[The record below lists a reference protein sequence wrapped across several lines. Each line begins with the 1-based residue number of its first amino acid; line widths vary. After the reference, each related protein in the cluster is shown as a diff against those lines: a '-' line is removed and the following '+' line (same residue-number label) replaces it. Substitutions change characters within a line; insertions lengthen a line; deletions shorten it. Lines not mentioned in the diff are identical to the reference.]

1 MNNLHDQLSN
11 SITEIIIGNTYKNIR
26 MYGYLLS
33 LLQKEF
39 VGNDHPVKT
48 AGIGLINDKYKLFI
62 NENFWND
69 PVNMNGQKRVF
80 LLCHEVLHTIYHHP
94 LYDKSVN
101 RALFNESTDLYIN
114 SVLLRDIG
122 INCIPGCD
130 STKDWEN
137 IHKPA
142 LDTLIA
148 DYEDGFIS
156 TDEFN
161 QKYSQIPIRGIHPD
175 DYDDPDITIENCINK
190 GSFWIYEK
198 LFKYKEEQKKKNKS
212 KGQSEVFLLT
222 GSRSN
227 SESDDEESNSSP
239 SNNPQN
245 ESGEGESNNEKSQN
259 NSHINPDDTEKEQS
273 QNESLNTYINHDL
286 PHPVNHDEWD
296 DINNLSEGVKKFIQG
311 QEEYLIKE
319 TLSELEK
326 QQGNIPGYL
335 KELLNK
341 IINPGKPV
349 FDYVGFIRKWAST
362 FGNYSDIT
370 RSRSK
375 PSLIIDD
382 AQRLKFTYSKHLFVP
397 IDTSGSMDNDDL
409 NEVITELAKIQKVTK
424 MKITLCEVDSTIH
437 NLIPIES
444 LNDINDYVTKRGVSG
459 RGGTDF
465 SPVTKHLKES
475 KEKYSGVIYLTDGF
489 LSKPKEYPKI
499 PLLVVITSKGTKVKW
514 DNIKV
519 IQIPVEKFNKK

>member
-1 MNNLHDQLSN
+1 MNNLHDQLAN

-62 NENFWND
+62 NEDFWND

-80 LLCHEVLHTIYHHP
+80 LLCHEVLHTMYNHP
-94 LYDKSVN
+94 LYDKSVD

-114 SVLLRDIG
+114 SILLRDIG
-122 INCIPGCD
+122 INSIPGCD

-142 LDTLIA
+142 LESLID
-148 DYEDGFIS
+148 DYEHGFIDE
-156 TDEFN
+156 DEFKKRN
-161 QKYSQIPIRGIHPD
+161 SQIPIRGIHPD
-175 DYDDPDITIENCINK
+175 DYDDPDITMENCINK

-198 LFKYKEEQKKKNKS
+198 LFKYKEEQRCQSKS
-212 KGQSEVFLLT
+212 TDQSEIDYPN

-227 SESDDEESNSSP
+227 SETNTDQSNTSNDSQDPQSSQDIP
-239 SNNPQN
+239 DKGNDLNNK
-245 ESGEGESNNEKSQN
+245 EKN
-259 NSHINPDDTEKEQS
+259 QS
-273 QNESLNTYINHDL
+273 QNESLNTYINNDL
-286 PHPVNHDEWD
+286 PHPVNHNEWD
-296 DINNLSEGVKKFIQG
+296 DINNLSEGVKKFIQD

-319 TLSELEK
+319 TLNELEK

-335 KELLNK
+335 KELLKK
-341 IINPGKPV
+341 INNPGKPV
-349 FDYVGFIRKWAST
+349 FDYVGFIRKWIGA
-362 FGNYSDIT
+362 FGNFNEIT

-375 PSLIIDD
+375 PSLIVED
-382 AQRLKFTYSKHLFVP
+382 AQRLKFTYSKHLFVC
-397 IDTSGSMDNDDL
+397 IDTSASMGHDDL

-424 MKITLCEVDSTIH
+424 MKITLCEVDAKIH

-444 LNDINDYVTKRGVSG
+444 LTDINNYISKRGISG

-465 SPVTKHLKES
+465 SPITKHLEET

-489 LSKPKEYPKI
+489 LSKPKKYPKI
-499 PLLVVITSKGTKVKW
+499 PLLVVITSKGVKVNW

-519 IQIPVEKFNKK
+519 IQIPVDRLNKN

>member
-80 LLCHEVLHTIYHHP
+80 LLCHEVLHTIYNHP

-198 LFKYKEEQKKKNKS
+198 LFKYKEEQKKKN
-212 KGQSEVFLLT
+212 
-222 GSRSN
+222 
-227 SESDDEESNSSP
+227 DE
-239 SNNPQN
+239 
-245 ESGEGESNNEKSQN
+245 
-259 NSHINPDDTEKEQS
+259 EKEQS

-382 AQRLKFTYSKHLFVP
+382 AQRLKFTYGKHLFVP

>member
-80 LLCHEVLHTIYHHP
+80 LLCHEVLHTMYNHP

-198 LFKYKEEQKKKNKS
+198 LFKYKEEQKKKN
-212 KGQSEVFLLT
+212 
-222 GSRSN
+222 
-227 SESDDEESNSSP
+227 DE
-239 SNNPQN
+239 
-245 ESGEGESNNEKSQN
+245 
-259 NSHINPDDTEKEQS
+259 EKEQS

-296 DINNLSEGVKKFIQG
+296 DINNLSEGVKKFIQD

-382 AQRLKFTYSKHLFVP
+382 AQRLKFTYGKHLFVP

>member
-80 LLCHEVLHTIYHHP
+80 LLCHEVLHTIYNHP

-198 LFKYKEEQKKKNKS
+198 LFKYKEEQKKKN
-212 KGQSEVFLLT
+212 
-222 GSRSN
+222 
-227 SESDDEESNSSP
+227 DE
-239 SNNPQN
+239 
-245 ESGEGESNNEKSQN
+245 
-259 NSHINPDDTEKEQS
+259 EKEQS

-296 DINNLSEGVKKFIQG
+296 DINNLSEGVKKFIQD

-382 AQRLKFTYSKHLFVP
+382 AQRLKFTYGKHLFVP
-397 IDTSGSMDNDDL
+397 IDTSGSMSNDDL

>member
-80 LLCHEVLHTIYHHP
+80 LLCHEVLHTIYNHP

-198 LFKYKEEQKKKNKS
+198 LFKYKEEQKKKN
-212 KGQSEVFLLT
+212 
-222 GSRSN
+222 
-227 SESDDEESNSSP
+227 DE
-239 SNNPQN
+239 
-245 ESGEGESNNEKSQN
+245 
-259 NSHINPDDTEKEQS
+259 EKEQL

-382 AQRLKFTYSKHLFVP
+382 AQRLKFTYGKHLFVP
-397 IDTSGSMDNDDL
+397 IDTSGSMSNDDL

>member
-80 LLCHEVLHTIYHHP
+80 LLCHEVLHTIYNHP

-198 LFKYKEEQKKKNKS
+198 LFKYKEEQKKKN
-212 KGQSEVFLLT
+212 
-222 GSRSN
+222 
-227 SESDDEESNSSP
+227 DE
-239 SNNPQN
+239 
-245 ESGEGESNNEKSQN
+245 
-259 NSHINPDDTEKEQS
+259 EKEQS

-382 AQRLKFTYSKHLFVP
+382 AQRLKFTYGKHLFVP

-519 IQIPVEKFNKK
+519 IQIPVEKFNKN

>member
-1 MNNLHDQLSN
+1 M
-11 SITEIIIGNTYKNIR
+11 
-26 MYGYLLS
+26 
-33 LLQKEF
+33 
-39 VGNDHPVKT
+39 
-48 AGIGLINDKYKLFI
+48 
-62 NENFWND
+62 
-69 PVNMNGQKRVF
+69 
-80 LLCHEVLHTIYHHP
+80 
-94 LYDKSVN
+94 
-101 RALFNESTDLYIN
+101 
-114 SVLLRDIG
+114 
-122 INCIPGCD
+122 
-130 STKDWEN
+130 
-137 IHKPA
+137 
-142 LDTLIA
+142 
-148 DYEDGFIS
+148 
-156 TDEFN
+156 
-161 QKYSQIPIRGIHPD
+161 
-175 DYDDPDITIENCINK
+175 
-190 GSFWIYEK
+190 
-198 LFKYKEEQKKKNKS
+198 
-212 KGQSEVFLLT
+212 
-222 GSRSN
+222 
-227 SESDDEESNSSP
+227 
-239 SNNPQN
+239 
-245 ESGEGESNNEKSQN
+245 
-259 NSHINPDDTEKEQS
+259 
-273 QNESLNTYINHDL
+273 
-286 PHPVNHDEWD
+286 
-296 DINNLSEGVKKFIQG
+296 
-311 QEEYLIKE
+311 IKE

-382 AQRLKFTYSKHLFVP
+382 AQRLKFTYGKHLFVP
-397 IDTSGSMDNDDL
+397 IDTSGSMSNDDL

>member
-80 LLCHEVLHTIYHHP
+80 LLCHEVLHTIYNHP

-198 LFKYKEEQKKKNKS
+198 LFKYKEEQKKKN
-212 KGQSEVFLLT
+212 
-222 GSRSN
+222 
-227 SESDDEESNSSP
+227 DE
-239 SNNPQN
+239 
-245 ESGEGESNNEKSQN
+245 
-259 NSHINPDDTEKEQS
+259 EKEQL

-296 DINNLSEGVKKFIQG
+296 DINNLSEGVKKFIQD

-382 AQRLKFTYSKHLFVP
+382 AQRLKFTYGKHLFVP
-397 IDTSGSMDNDDL
+397 IDTSGSMSNDDL

>member
-80 LLCHEVLHTIYHHP
+80 LLCHEVLHTIYNHP

-114 SVLLRDIG
+114 SVLLRDMG

-198 LFKYKEEQKKKNKS
+198 LFKYKEEQKKKN
-212 KGQSEVFLLT
+212 
-222 GSRSN
+222 
-227 SESDDEESNSSP
+227 DE
-239 SNNPQN
+239 
-245 ESGEGESNNEKSQN
+245 
-259 NSHINPDDTEKEQS
+259 EKEQL

-296 DINNLSEGVKKFIQG
+296 DINNLSEGVKKFIQD

-375 PSLIIDD
+375 PSLIIDN
-382 AQRLKFTYSKHLFVP
+382 AQRLKFTYGKHLFVP